1 MLHRNVR
8 RDIGPQ
14 PLLQH
19 KLMLLSVL
27 RMSSPIQHRQSLA
40 DA

>member
-1 MLHRNVR
+1 MLPRDIR

-19 KLMLLSVL
+19 KLMLPGVPSEDVQ
-27 RMSSPIQHRQSLA
+27 PHPA
-40 DA
+40 